1 MEQLILEEEVS
12 GERSQRKKKSVV
24 LPGLLPETSR
34 RTKKPLTPEEIEERN
49 RKVAINAPYSIF
61 TVSLQSKMDLN
72 SISRPK
78 FDKSMSYNLIN
89 I

>member
-49 RKVAINAPYSIF
+49 RKVSINAPCTVF
-61 TVSLQSKMDLN
+61 TVSLQSKMNFSLEDP
-72 SISRPK
+72 SVFVK
-78 FDKSMSYNLIN
+78 FKMID
-89 I
+89 

>member
-78 FDKSMSYNLIN
+78 FDYR
-89 I
+89 

>member
-1 MEQLILEEEVS
+1 MDLTYKSLLFDKESCGSFSVEQHILEEKVS

-49 RKVAINAPYSIF
+49 KKVAINAPILF
-61 TVSLQSKMDLN
+61 LLSLQSKMN
-72 SISRPK
+72 
-78 FDKSMSYNLIN
+78 
-89 I
+89 

>member
-1 MEQLILEEEVS
+1 MS

-49 RKVAINAPYSIF
+49 RKVAVNAPYTVF
-61 TVSLQSKMDLN
+61 TVPLTKQN
-72 SISRPK
+72 EFNFIRRPK
-78 FDKSMSYNLIN
+78 CLCQIFNV
-89 I
+89 

>member
-1 MEQLILEEEVS
+1 MS

-49 RKVAINAPYSIF
+49 RKVAVNAPYTLF
-61 TVSLQSKMDLN
+61 TVPLQSKMN
-72 SISRPK
+72 SISFEDPSVCVK
-78 FDKSMSYNLIN
+78 FSMFD
-89 I
+89 

>member
-78 FDKSMSYNLIN
+78 FD
-89 I
+89 